1 MMDMAGRW
9 LTRIILE
16 KKTRIQRAWEEDWA
30 DGCPW
35 GRVEGKVRDL
45 ETQKLK
51 RR

>member
-1 MMDMAGRW
+1 MVWKRKQGYRELGRK
-9 LTRIILE
+9 I
-16 KKTRIQRAWEEDWA
+16 WEDDWA

-35 GRVEGKVRDL
+35 GRVGGKVRDL